1 MTVVK
6 TELDQL
12 TDVYI
17 QFLSGLDSS
26 TCNQLISLLKKLAME
41 GRNVICTIHQPS
53 ALTFSMF
60 DHLYA
65 IANGQCI
72 YAGGAHNLVPF
83 LGALNLHCPESYNP
97 ADYCKLRD
105 SFEVVSTFNNP
116 LSLPVMEI
124 ATGDYDT
131 EEERQLEKLIA
142 LMDNGRNDDYRQSK
156 TTRVAQLAAMKKVGK

>member
-1 MTVVK
+1 
-6 TELDQL
+6 
-12 TDVYI
+12 
-17 QFLSGLDSS
+17 
-26 TCNQLISLLKKLAME
+26 ME

-72 YAGGAHNLVPF
+72 YAGGAYNLVPF

-97 ADYCKLRD
+97 ADYCKLRERERLKV
-105 SFEVVSTFNNP
+105 FSTSNILFT
-116 LSLPVMEI
+116 LPVMEI